1 MARTA
6 TIVRETSES
15 KVELSLNLDGTGKT
29 DIDTSVPFYNHMM
42 TALGKHSLIDLTIKA
57 TGDTDIDA
65 HHTVEDI
72 AIVFGEALKQAL
84 GNKRGIRRFA
94 DATVPLDEALAKA
107 VVDISGRPYCVCT
120 GEPEGFEYCM
130 IGGHFTGSLVRHVM
144 ESIAMH
150 AGICLHLQVISGRD
164 PHHIAEAELGLGTCA
179 SFRHRVGSACRRYS
193 EHEGR
198 SVMSD
203 DRNNDFDD
211 FQGFDGSNDFGDL
224 NADGMHFSEEELEA
238 AMAGFEQEFKDAEA
252 SKHER
257 ADNPPSEAFDSSEA
271 SDNAESSESS
281 ESSEVDDM
289 LNAAEDSLK
298 FEDELQG
305 LLGNRAKV
313 AVIITRLTSPRL
325 LSAFCELSDISAQ
338 CIGSAQG
345 AVAVLRNLDGDG
357 PEAAVKDMTI
367 VVAGMPAILAVNRAD
382 KLEATMY
389 VEGRAGKTFA
399 PPVLFTSTAP
409 FVEDLMLGIT
419 DMNALEQADMTIF
432 DSADLDRDAAMSIIA
447 EHTRFGRGTS
457 SIS

>member
-1 MARTA
+1 
-6 TIVRETSES
+6 
-15 KVELSLNLDGTGKT
+15 
-29 DIDTSVPFYNHMM
+29 
-42 TALGKHSLIDLTIKA
+42 
-57 TGDTDIDA
+57 
-65 HHTVEDI
+65 
-72 AIVFGEALKQAL
+72 
-84 GNKRGIRRFA
+84 
-94 DATVPLDEALAKA
+94 
-107 VVDISGRPYCVCT
+107 
-120 GEPEGFEYCM
+120 
-130 IGGHFTGSLVRHVM
+130 
-144 ESIAMH
+144 
-150 AGICLHLQVISGRD
+150 
-164 PHHIAEAELGLGTCA
+164 
-179 SFRHRVGSACRRYS
+179 
-193 EHEGR
+193 
-198 SVMSD
+198 MSD

-211 FQGFDGSNDFGDL
+211 FQGFDGSKDFDDL
-224 NADGMHFSEEELEA
+224 NADGMHFSEVELEA
-238 AMAGFEQEFKDAEA
+238 AMAGFVQEFKDAEA
-252 SKHER
+252 TKNER
-257 ADNPPSEAFDSSEA
+257 EDTSSEAFDSSEA
-271 SDNAESSESS
+271 SDSAESSESS
-281 ESSEVDDM
+281 GIDDM
-289 LNAAEDSLK
+289 LNEAEDSLK

>member
-1 MARTA
+1 
-6 TIVRETSES
+6 
-15 KVELSLNLDGTGKT
+15 
-29 DIDTSVPFYNHMM
+29 
-42 TALGKHSLIDLTIKA
+42 
-57 TGDTDIDA
+57 
-65 HHTVEDI
+65 
-72 AIVFGEALKQAL
+72 
-84 GNKRGIRRFA
+84 
-94 DATVPLDEALAKA
+94 
-107 VVDISGRPYCVCT
+107 
-120 GEPEGFEYCM
+120 
-130 IGGHFTGSLVRHVM
+130 
-144 ESIAMH
+144 
-150 AGICLHLQVISGRD
+150 
-164 PHHIAEAELGLGTCA
+164 
-179 SFRHRVGSACRRYS
+179 
-193 EHEGR
+193 
-198 SVMSD
+198 MSD

-211 FQGFDGSNDFGDL
+211 FQGFDGSKDFDDL
-224 NADGMHFSEEELEA
+224 NADGMHFSEEALEA

-252 SKHER
+252 TKNER
-257 ADNPPSEAFDSSEA
+257 EDTSSEAFDSSEA
-271 SDNAESSESS
+271 SDSAESSESS
-281 ESSEVDDM
+281 GIDDM
-289 LNAAEDSLK
+289 LNEAEDSLK

-389 VEGRAGKTFA
+389 VEGKAGKTFA

-447 EHTRFGRGTS
+447 EHTRFGRGIS

>member
-1 MARTA
+1 
-6 TIVRETSES
+6 
-15 KVELSLNLDGTGKT
+15 
-29 DIDTSVPFYNHMM
+29 
-42 TALGKHSLIDLTIKA
+42 
-57 TGDTDIDA
+57 
-65 HHTVEDI
+65 
-72 AIVFGEALKQAL
+72 
-84 GNKRGIRRFA
+84 
-94 DATVPLDEALAKA
+94 
-107 VVDISGRPYCVCT
+107 
-120 GEPEGFEYCM
+120 
-130 IGGHFTGSLVRHVM
+130 
-144 ESIAMH
+144 
-150 AGICLHLQVISGRD
+150 
-164 PHHIAEAELGLGTCA
+164 
-179 SFRHRVGSACRRYS
+179 
-193 EHEGR
+193 
-198 SVMSD
+198 MSD

-211 FQGFDGSNDFGDL
+211 FQGFDGSKDFDDL

-252 SKHER
+252 TKNER
-257 ADNPPSEAFDSSEA
+257 EDTSSEAFDSSEA
-271 SDNAESSESS
+271 SDSAESSESS
-281 ESSEVDDM
+281 GIDDM
-289 LNAAEDSLK
+289 LNEAEDSLK

-382 KLEATMY
+382 KLEATRY
-389 VEGRAGKTFA
+389 VEGKAGKTFA

>member
-1 MARTA
+1 
-6 TIVRETSES
+6 
-15 KVELSLNLDGTGKT
+15 
-29 DIDTSVPFYNHMM
+29 
-42 TALGKHSLIDLTIKA
+42 
-57 TGDTDIDA
+57 
-65 HHTVEDI
+65 
-72 AIVFGEALKQAL
+72 
-84 GNKRGIRRFA
+84 
-94 DATVPLDEALAKA
+94 
-107 VVDISGRPYCVCT
+107 
-120 GEPEGFEYCM
+120 
-130 IGGHFTGSLVRHVM
+130 
-144 ESIAMH
+144 
-150 AGICLHLQVISGRD
+150 
-164 PHHIAEAELGLGTCA
+164 
-179 SFRHRVGSACRRYS
+179 
-193 EHEGR
+193 
-198 SVMSD
+198 MSD

-211 FQGFDGSNDFGDL
+211 FQGFDGSNDFGDP

-252 SKHER
+252 TKNER
-257 ADNPPSEAFDSSEA
+257 EDTSSEAFDSSEA
-271 SDNAESSESS
+271 SDSAESSESS
-281 ESSEVDDM
+281 GIDDM

-389 VEGRAGKTFA
+389 VEGKAGKTFA

-447 EHTRFGRGTS
+447 EHTRFGRGIS

>member
-1 MARTA
+1 
-6 TIVRETSES
+6 
-15 KVELSLNLDGTGKT
+15 
-29 DIDTSVPFYNHMM
+29 
-42 TALGKHSLIDLTIKA
+42 
-57 TGDTDIDA
+57 
-65 HHTVEDI
+65 
-72 AIVFGEALKQAL
+72 
-84 GNKRGIRRFA
+84 
-94 DATVPLDEALAKA
+94 
-107 VVDISGRPYCVCT
+107 
-120 GEPEGFEYCM
+120 
-130 IGGHFTGSLVRHVM
+130 
-144 ESIAMH
+144 
-150 AGICLHLQVISGRD
+150 
-164 PHHIAEAELGLGTCA
+164 
-179 SFRHRVGSACRRYS
+179 
-193 EHEGR
+193 
-198 SVMSD
+198 MSD

-211 FQGFDGSNDFGDL
+211 FQGFDGSKDFGDL
-224 NADGMHFSEEELEA
+224 NAGGMHFSEEELEA

-252 SKHER
+252 TKNER
-257 ADNPPSEAFDSSEA
+257 ADNP
-271 SDNAESSESS
+271 SSESS
-281 ESSEVDDM
+281 ESSGIDDM

-389 VEGRAGKTFA
+389 VEGKAGKTFA

>member
-1 MARTA
+1 
-6 TIVRETSES
+6 
-15 KVELSLNLDGTGKT
+15 
-29 DIDTSVPFYNHMM
+29 
-42 TALGKHSLIDLTIKA
+42 
-57 TGDTDIDA
+57 
-65 HHTVEDI
+65 
-72 AIVFGEALKQAL
+72 
-84 GNKRGIRRFA
+84 
-94 DATVPLDEALAKA
+94 
-107 VVDISGRPYCVCT
+107 
-120 GEPEGFEYCM
+120 
-130 IGGHFTGSLVRHVM
+130 
-144 ESIAMH
+144 
-150 AGICLHLQVISGRD
+150 
-164 PHHIAEAELGLGTCA
+164 
-179 SFRHRVGSACRRYS
+179 
-193 EHEGR
+193 
-198 SVMSD
+198 MSD

-211 FQGFDGSNDFGDL
+211 FQGFGGSNDFGDS

-271 SDNAESSESS
+271 SGNAESS

-325 LSAFCELSDISAQ
+325 LAAFCELSDISAQ

-389 VEGRAGKTFA
+389 VEGRRAKPSLRRCYS
-399 PPVLFTSTAP
+399 PPLRRS
-409 FVEDLMLGIT
+409 L
-419 DMNALEQADMTIF
+419 
-432 DSADLDRDAAMSIIA
+432 R
-447 EHTRFGRGTS
+447 
-457 SIS
+457 ISCLASPI

>member
-42 TALGKHSLIDLTIKA
+42 TALGKHSLIDLKIKA

-84 GNKRGIRRFA
+84 GDKRGIRRFA

-150 AGICLHLQVISGRD
+150 AGICLHLHVISGRD
-164 PHHIAEAELGLGTCA
+164 PHHIAEAEFKALARALRFA
-179 SFRHRVGSACRRYS
+179 MNPIRARRHSQ
-193 EHEGR
+193 HEGR
-198 SVMSD
+198 AVMSD
-203 DRNNDFDD
+203 DKDD
-211 FQGFDGSNDFGDL
+211 LNGFDGLGKTND
-224 NADGMHFSEEELEA
+224 DGMHFSEEELEA
-238 AMAGFEQEFKDAEA
+238 AMAGFEKEFQDEEVAQQNDAPAQVPFDQPDETVNSDASSDESQDGLQSKEA
-252 SKHER
+252 D
-257 ADNPPSEAFDSSEA
+257 AVLSEAENSLSFD
-271 SDNAESSESS
+271 
-281 ESSEVDDM
+281 
-289 LNAAEDSLK
+289 
-298 FEDELQG
+298 DELQG

-313 AVIITRLTSPRL
+313 AVIITRLASARL
-325 LSAFCELSDISAQ
+325 FAAFCQLSDISAQ
-338 CIGSAQG
+338 CLASPQG

-357 PEAAVKDMTI
+357 PEAAIKDLTT
-367 VVAGMPAILAVNRAD
+367 VVSGMPAVLAINRAD

-389 VEGRAGKTFA
+389 LQGKVGQTFA
-399 PPVLFTSTAP
+399 PPVLLTSTAP
-409 FVEDLMLGIT
+409 FVEDLLLGIT
-419 DMNALEQADMTIF
+419 DVQGVRDSGVETV
-432 DSADLDRDAAMSIIA
+432 DSASLTRDDAMKILA
-447 EHTRFGRGTS
+447 EHTRFGRGSS
-457 SIS
+457 SIE